1 MSKEKRRNQKTRKL
15 GIRSK
20 ILLPVIVISLIVTAA
35 MGAMMYMIGE
45 TAFVKVGVEKSHL
58 AARIQKL

>member
-1 MSKEKRRNQKTRKL
+1 MSVEKRQNQKTRKL

-45 TAFVKVGVEKSHL
+45 TAFV
-58 AARIQKL
+58 